1 MLDAVENVHDTN
13 NSTANKN
20 LPAAGAG
27 IHVLGPVA
35 MPCESKE
42 INDHYDIDGF
52 LDADVIHF
60 EHWKQPW
67 FCALLRT
74 AQ

>member
-27 IHVLGPVA
+27 ILGPVA

-42 INDHYDIDGF
+42 INDHYDTDGF